1 MFTTWLDP
9 RPLVLP
15 KKFPSPTYSAV
26 IACVPCGNEDSV
38 RLAVP
43 RLSPEGEPSGEPSA
57 LNCTAPAGVPAPGE
71 TAETAAVKVRFDPVR
86 DGLAEDATVMAEDA
100 GVMFSVPLTKLKR

>member
-71 TAETAAVKVRFDPVR
+71 TAETAAGKGRFDPVR
-86 DGLAEDATVMAEDA
+86 DGLAEDPTVLAEER
-100 GVMFSVPLTKLKR
+100 GVIVRRALAEVQG